1 LNIEQLEEF
10 ENFMKMKYV
19 NPLQL
24 RHTKDHIELTQLQI
38 KILGKLGLGV
48 VDQSL
53 VEQKQKETSLCC
65 SSTSSLSTES

>member
-1 LNIEQLEEF
+1 
-10 ENFMKMKYV
+10 MKMKYV

-53 VEQKQKETSLCC
+53 VEQKQKEASLCC